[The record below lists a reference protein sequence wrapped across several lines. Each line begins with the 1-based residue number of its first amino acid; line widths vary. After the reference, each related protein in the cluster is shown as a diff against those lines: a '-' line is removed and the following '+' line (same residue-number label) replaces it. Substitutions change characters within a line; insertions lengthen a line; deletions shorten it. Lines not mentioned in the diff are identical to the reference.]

1 MMRFIPCCMHAAVL
15 LVLTSLVSAQTAV
28 EQDFDLQAHRGGMGL
43 MSEGTLAAFANA
55 LALGVS
61 TLELDT
67 QVTEDHQ
74 VVVTHDRQVQAR
86 NCQDTAPLFA
96 GDPEFPYVGKYITN
110 LTLAQVKTLDC
121 GSRQVAG
128 YPHQQVVPGAT
139 MPLLADVLALV
150 KRSGAD
156 DVMLNIE
163 TKVEAGAP
171 SETAPRDE
179 FVRAVLA
186 VIADSGIADQ
196 VTIQSFD
203 WGALML
209 VKELNPALPLVALTN
224 GQSFLRCGEP
234 GRSPWLGG
242 LDMDDFDC
250 DVVAAVH
257 SFGASVLSPVHGQP
271 QDGKIGQPGYEPF
284 VTPRMIQSAH
294 RSGMQVIPWTVD
306 DKPTMEYLIGFGV
319 DGLITNYPDRLRDV
333 LSSLNRPLPKA
344 YKIDAN

>member
-1 MMRFIPCCMHAAVL
+1 MRVIAYIIAVAVL
-15 LVLTSLVSAQTAV
+15 VALPSLTSARPSEDRQ
-28 EQDFDLQAHRGGMGL
+28 FDLQAHRGGMGL
-43 MSEGTLAAFANA
+43 MSEGTLAAFSNA

-96 GDPEFPYVGKYITN
+96 GDPEFPYVGKYIVN
-110 LTLAQVKTLDC
+110 LTLAQVKALDC

-128 YPHQQVVPGAT
+128 YPHQQVVPGAS

-250 DVVAAVH
+250 DVVAAAH
-257 SFGASVLSPVHGQP
+257 SIGAAALSPVHGQP
-271 QDGKIGQPGYEPF
+271 QDGHIGEASYEPF
-284 VTPRMIQSAH
+284 VTADMVKSAH
-294 RSGMQVIPWTVD
+294 QVGMKVIPWTVD
-306 DKPTMEYLIGFGV
+306 DKPTMEYLIGLGV
-319 DGLITNYPDRLRDV
+319 DGLISNYPDRLREV
-333 LSSLNRPLPKA
+333 LATMNRPLPRS
-344 YKIDAN
+344 YK